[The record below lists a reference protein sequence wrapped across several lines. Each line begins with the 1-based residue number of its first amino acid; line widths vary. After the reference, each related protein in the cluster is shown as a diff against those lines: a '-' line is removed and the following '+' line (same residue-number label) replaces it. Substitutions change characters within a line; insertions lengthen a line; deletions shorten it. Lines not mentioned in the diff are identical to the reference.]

1 MAEKHSLKPSFT
13 MVINVFDIVTHFYPG
28 LRFKK
33 SLRVWLYSEANKHTL
48 LLHPGS
54 NYLIKCLIYRILRI
68 MNLTNLGGCNSES
81 DFFRRHCRSVI
92 KVIKLFCGHCVIHE
106 EEGRQHNTRHN
117 HTQHNNKRCESQH
130 NVPEWVVLL
139 Y

>member
-1 MAEKHSLKPSFT
+1 VL
-13 MVINVFDIVTHFYPG
+13 D
-28 LRFKK
+28 L
-33 SLRVWLYSEANKHTL
+33 
-48 LLHPGS
+48 
-54 NYLIKCLIYRILRI
+54 RILRI

-117 HTQHNNKRCESQH
+117 HNQLNNKRCESQH

-139 Y
+139 CWVSLYRVSFMLRLHFYFYVECWLLGWSQSYQKWYLFSFLSSRLFHCRKCFIPLV